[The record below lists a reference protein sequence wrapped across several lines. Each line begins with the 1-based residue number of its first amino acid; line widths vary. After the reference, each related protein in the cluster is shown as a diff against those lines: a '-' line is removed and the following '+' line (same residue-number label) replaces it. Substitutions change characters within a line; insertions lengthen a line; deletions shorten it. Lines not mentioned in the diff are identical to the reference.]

1 MYTLCNG
8 RSGCGNCGSRG
19 FKLFF
24 FFSSGEAAR
33 TRSVAKRSLKE
44 SGMVASRVA
53 TKTVGEWEC

>member
-8 RSGCGNCGSRG
+8 RSGCGNCGSRS
-19 FKLFF
+19 FENLI
-24 FFSSGEAAR
+24 FSPGEAAR

-53 TKTVGEWEC
+53 TKTVGEWEW